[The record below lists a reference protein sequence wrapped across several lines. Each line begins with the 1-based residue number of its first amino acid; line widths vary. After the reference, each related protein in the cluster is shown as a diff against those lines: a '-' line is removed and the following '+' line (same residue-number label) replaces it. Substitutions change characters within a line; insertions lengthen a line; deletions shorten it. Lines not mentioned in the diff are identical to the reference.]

1 VAGRAVIQKG
11 RGSKLFKLLPHQE
24 KLKMLVRVTPKLTT
38 YGEDRSHTN
47 KCNAVTEPHP
57 ENSVTEL
64 LFLVILQENP
74 KVRTDLIR
82 AVFRACD
89 TNGDDWLGETEFRT
103 IVGAP
108 YGVVF

>member
-1 VAGRAVIQKG
+1 
-11 RGSKLFKLLPHQE
+11 
-24 KLKMLVRVTPKLTT
+24 M
-38 YGEDRSHTN
+38 
-47 KCNAVTEPHP
+47 
-57 ENSVTEL
+57 TEL

>member
-1 VAGRAVIQKG
+1 MGKTG
-11 RGSKLFKLLPHQE
+11 
-24 KLKMLVRVTPKLTT
+24 
-38 YGEDRSHTN
+38 
-47 KCNAVTEPHP
+47 VTEPHP

-89 TNGDDWLGETEFRT
+89 TNGDDWLGETEFRN

-108 YGVVF
+108 YGVVFWTQVAGADRSLHHPASSCIVLYRPM